1 MNEYDPQT
9 RIQQLQHHRHALLR
23 ERDSRGA
30 CVGTIEMELNVVRS
44 ELLALYESRR
54 PRPPY
59 PAAPRAVAPL
69 QAAAARC
76 A

>member
-54 PRPPY
+54 PRSPY
-59 PAAPRAVAPL
+59 SAAPRATPPL

>member
-30 CVGTIEMELNVVRS
+30 CIGTIEMELNVVRS

-54 PRPPY
+54 PCSPHH
-59 PAAPRAVAPL
+59 APRTTPPPR
-69 QAAAARC
+69 AAAARC

>member
-30 CVGTIEMELNVVRS
+30 CIGTIEMELNVVRS
-44 ELLALYESRR
+44 ELLELYETRR
-54 PRPPY
+54 PHPPHH
-59 PAAPRAVAPL
+59 AAARTTPPPR
-69 QAAAARC
+69 AAAARC